1 MELYL
6 LETDGPQSQAAHAL
20 LARVL
25 RGTYG
30 ITQPEFIIGP
40 HGKPYLENGPHFSI
54 SHTRG
59 AVALAIGENNMGLDI
74 EAVRSFH
81 QRVPE
86 RIMSREEYDWFC
98 SRGELKRDFFALWTL
113 KESYYKYLGT
123 GLRGFPNDTDFYF
136 DGKQWHLE
144 GERLAFR
151 VMEEKNLLMT
161 VCSHEQEAINFHRI

>member
-1 MELYL
+1 M
-6 LETDGPQSQAAHAL
+6 
-20 LARVL
+20 
-25 RGTYG
+25 
-30 ITQPEFIIGP
+30 
-40 HGKPYLENGPHFSI
+40 
-54 SHTRG
+54 
-59 AVALAIGENNMGLDI
+59 ALAIGEHNMGLDI

-144 GERLAFR
+144 GERLSFR

>member
-6 LETDGPQSQAAHAL
+6 LETDAPQSQAAHAL

-25 RGTYG
+25 RETYG

-59 AVALAIGENNMGLDI
+59 AVALAIGEHNMGLDI

-98 SRGELKRDFFALWTL
+98 SRGELKRDFFAPAQ
-113 KESYYKYLGT
+113 KPQKS
-123 GLRGFPNDTDFYF
+123 N
-136 DGKQWHLE
+136 KQK
-144 GERLAFR
+144 
-151 VMEEKNLLMT
+151 VY
-161 VCSHEQEAINFHRI
+161 

>member
-6 LETDGPQSQAAHAL
+6 LETDAPQSQAAHAL

-25 RGTYG
+25 RETYG

-59 AVALAIGENNMGLDI
+59 AVALAIGEHNMGLDI

-98 SRGELKRDFFALWTL
+98 SRG
-113 KESYYKYLGT
+113 
-123 GLRGFPNDTDFYF
+123 
-136 DGKQWHLE
+136 
-144 GERLAFR
+144 
-151 VMEEKNLLMT
+151 
-161 VCSHEQEAINFHRI
+161 